1 LKINTR
7 KFGPIEIDEN
17 KILSMPDG
25 LPGFSGYH
33 KFILLEDPNSKPFC
47 WFQSVEDPALSLV
60 VMSPFIFKPDYEI
73 DVTPE
78 DISKNW
84 KAQKEEDLTVYVVIN
99 ITGEKENKKITA
111 NLIGPI
117 IINTKTSEA
126 VQLVISDSKY
136 SYQHNVL
143 EEA

>member
-1 LKINTR
+1 
-7 KFGPIEIDEN
+7 
-17 KILSMPDG
+17 MPDG

-47 WFQSVEDPALSLV
+47 WFQSVEDPSLSLV

-73 DVTPE
+73 DVTPQ
-78 DISKNW
+78 DIRKSW

-99 ITGEKENKKITA
+99 ITEEKKITA

-126 VQLVISDSKY
+126 VQLVISDSEY
-136 SYQHNVL
+136 SHQHNVL
-143 EEA
+143 EGV